1 MHMYVILKRVILI
14 QFDMEILWAAD
25 EFGDTLPNSLA
36 PCCSQPFNG
45 S

>member
-1 MHMYVILKRVILI
+1 MYIILKLVILI
-14 QFDMEILWAAD
+14 QFDMETLRAGD